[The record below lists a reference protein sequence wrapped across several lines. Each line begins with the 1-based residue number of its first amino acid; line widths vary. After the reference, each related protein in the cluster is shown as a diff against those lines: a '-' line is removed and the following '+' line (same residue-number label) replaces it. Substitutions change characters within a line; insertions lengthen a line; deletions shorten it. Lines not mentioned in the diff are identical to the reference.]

1 MQDGKPDFYQL
12 QKRTLA
18 TNLFKIKLVAS
29 HIPAAFV
36 AYDILYLDGKLLAE
50 LPLMERKEVLAK
62 MVTECQQFSVFR
74 YIERHE
80 KALFE
85 MAKQQELEG
94 VVGTADMKDSD
105 SLLYLKNRRN
115 CAIILTEKLYLLLN

>member
-115 CAIILTEKLYLLLN
+115 CAIILTEELYLLLN